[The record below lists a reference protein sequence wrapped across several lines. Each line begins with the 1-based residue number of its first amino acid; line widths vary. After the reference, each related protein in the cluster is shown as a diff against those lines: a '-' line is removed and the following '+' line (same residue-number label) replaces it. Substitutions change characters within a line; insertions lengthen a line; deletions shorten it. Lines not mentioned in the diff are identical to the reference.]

1 MGIAYTLI
9 GYLGREFFGII
20 LSMPLGL
27 LGILL
32 GWGMFLMFGAPT
44 DWHFWFWSVMG
55 GAGVMAAVG
64 ASLAWL
70 VGTTPRPAV
79 ASIALFVAI
88 GAAGVIGAYAGYHW
102 GQGVDTPCCARPD
115 NSVFGYTASGAMA
128 GALLAGTIL
137 GIISQ
142 RVWRLPRA
150 PLALL
155 ISTRSR
161 SSDDPLLPSTEN
173 TQRSHYSQDRAAP
186 MAASVGAIAPTVT
199 VE

>member
-9 GYLGREFFGII
+9 GYLGRGFFGII

-161 SSDDPLLPSTEN
+161 SSDDPLLPGMEN
-173 TQRSHYSQDRAAP
+173 PRRSHYSQDRAAP